1 MTSTNAQRN
10 RHQSTIRNTS
20 KAQLFAYYDAQPPAT
35 RKLFQDFPENLWPN
49 SYSDHFHGFAEAH
62 KRYLANLK
70 NVWGA
75 DHPAVQDASRRIS
88 VRRNKVVELATAD
101 DLLSDLF

>member
-1 MTSTNAQRN
+1 MTSTNSRRN
-10 RHQSTIRNTS
+10 RHQSTVRKS
-20 KAQLFAYYDAQPPAT
+20 KDQLFAFYDAQPAAT

-75 DHPAVQDASRRIS
+75 DHPAVQAAQQKVA
-88 VRRNKVVELATAD
+88 VRRNKIVELADAD
-101 DLLSDLF
+101 DLLADF